1 MNNGKYYKKMIQLE
15 KLQSQMRSIILPY
28 YSREFII
35 GQTYVVKMK
44 NHATRNLF
52 RYTRQE
58 NNNPKNRLQA
68 VTRPKEWK
76 MIRRE
81 QVDLLPLQSAL
92 AIE

>member
-52 RYTRQE
+52 KYTRQE
-58 NNNPKNRLQA
+58 NNNQQKQ

-81 QVDLLPLQSAL
+81 QVDLLL
-92 AIE
+92 

>member
-1 MNNGKYYKKMIQLE
+1 MFPGPYGNDSSLNRRSNEKHNGVQMNNGKYYKKMIQLE

-52 RYTRQE
+52 RYTRQDI
-58 NNNPKNRLQA
+58 NNQQK
-68 VTRPKEWK
+68 
-76 MIRRE
+76 
-81 QVDLLPLQSAL
+81 
-92 AIE
+92 